1 MLTYSKRGLTDNM
14 IVKVVGNS
22 LDAALDVE
30 QLEALVGVLSSGE
43 MGSQANACPLDANK
57 ELDPVARLCQANYPG
72 LGIRKNQ
79 LSAALSVGAVE
90 NLDAQAA
97 ENLARAGSIVLFA
110 QSYDQ
115 ASLDVLVAAGVLPL
129 IAEEPLAEGTWLFL
143 RGIRND
149 VIISAKMLNAFTITD
164 VLTPVHVDLAFLY
177 PGQSHPFQR
186 DHLVKILE
194 D

>member
-1 MLTYSKRGLTDNM
+1 MLSYSKRGLTDNM
-14 IVKVVGNS
+14 IVKVVGNN
-22 LDAALDVE
+22 LDVALDIE
-30 QLEALVGVLSSGE
+30 QLAALVGVLTAGE
-43 MGSQANACPLDANK
+43 MGSQANTCPLDANK

-90 NLDAQAA
+90 NLAVQAA

-115 ASLDVLVAAGVLPL
+115 ASLDALVAAGVLPL

-149 VIISAKMLNAFTITD
+149 VIISAKTLNAFTISD
-164 VLTPVHVDLAFLY
+164 VLAPARIDLAFLY
-177 PGQSHPFQR
+177 PGQNHPFQR
-186 DHLVKILE
+186 DHLAKILE

>member
-1 MLTYSKRGLTDNM
+1 MITYSKRALTDNM

-22 LDAALDVE
+22 IDAAQDLA
-30 QLEALVGVLSSGE
+30 QLEDLVAVLSAGE
-43 MGSQANACPLDANK
+43 MGSQANACPLDANR

-90 NLDAQAA
+90 GLSAEVA
-97 ENLARAGSIVLFA
+97 ENLASLGSIVLFA

-115 ASLDVLVAAGVLPL
+115 ASLDVLIAAGVLPL
-129 IAEEPLAEGTWLFL
+129 IAEEPLAVGTWLFL

-149 VIISAKMLNAFTITD
+149 VIISAQQINAFTIAD
-164 VLTPVHVDLAFLY
+164 ELVPARIGLAFLY

-186 DHLVKILE
+186 EHLAKILE